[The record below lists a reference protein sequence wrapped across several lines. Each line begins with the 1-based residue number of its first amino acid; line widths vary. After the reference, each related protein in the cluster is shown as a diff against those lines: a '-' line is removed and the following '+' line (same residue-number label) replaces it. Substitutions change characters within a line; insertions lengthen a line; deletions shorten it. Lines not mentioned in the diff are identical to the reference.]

1 MKDLKRI
8 FSNPSTNCSAAKRD
22 RTGGGNCPS
31 PQWSDSRL
39 SFNVGDR
46 VYYIGSDAKILS
58 DYGNQALE
66 IIALDAKTRRVVCQ
80 TVRLAQVVGIAF
92 ADLSKR

>member
-1 MKDLKRI
+1 M
-8 FSNPSTNCSAAKRD
+8 FSNRLTSCSAAKRD
-22 RTGGGNCPS
+22 RTGDGKYPS
-31 PQWSDSRL
+31 PQWSDSHL

-46 VYYIGSDAKILS
+46 VYYTGSDAKILS

-80 TVRLAQVVGIAF
+80 TVRLAQVVGIVF
-92 ADLSKR
+92 EDLSKR